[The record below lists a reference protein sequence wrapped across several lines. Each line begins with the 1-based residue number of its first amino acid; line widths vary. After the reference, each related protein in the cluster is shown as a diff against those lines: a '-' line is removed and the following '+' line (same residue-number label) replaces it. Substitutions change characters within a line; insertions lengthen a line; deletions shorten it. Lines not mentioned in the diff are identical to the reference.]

1 MQRCIRV
8 SLAPVA
14 ALVVALGALAAHAQS
29 TVQGAPNAQPG
40 RPGPAA
46 ASVEPGSAA
55 PSRWAADL
63 ERLDEEIRLKLLTP
77 SDPRG
82 NWMRGVLDHGDIA
95 SQVAHFA
102 RARTAAP
109 QEKLYLASLA
119 GACLQRTQP
128 VLPDC
133 ESVDR
138 LADWARRDDDNG
150 VPDIVLADRARQRGE
165 SDKMLAH
172 LDEAAGKA
180 RFDEYWGRGVVAV
193 WDWMK
198 DGSLGYDPAAKAV
211 AAVDYAGDQPL
222 VWPTALQGVCA
233 NARQPAAD
241 ALRASCARVGRALAE
256 RSTTWSGRLI
266 GIAIETG
273 ATPDAAARKP
283 VDERRSAL
291 NRVRARCDDAR
302 RARFEALES
311 SDPARRQAALAATDA
326 WVRAQAAVGEV
337 AACERLVAARSR

>member
-46 ASVEPGSAA
+46 AAVEPGSAA

>member
-1 MQRCIRV
+1 MHRCIRL
-8 SLAPVA
+8 SLAPV
-14 ALVVALGALAAHAQS
+14 VALLVAFGACAANAQS
-29 TVQGAPNAQPG
+29 TGQPAPRAPST
-40 RPGPAA
+40 GPAPA
-46 ASVEPGSAA
+46 TAGEPGATV

-63 ERLDEEIRLKLLTP
+63 ERLDEEVRLKLLTP
-77 SDPRG
+77 SDPRA

-119 GACLQRTQP
+119 AACLQRTQP

-165 SDKMLAH
+165 TDKMLAH

-180 RFDEYWGRGVVAV
+180 RFDEYWGRGVVTV
-193 WDWMK
+193 WDWLK
-198 DGSLGYDPAAKAV
+198 DGGLAYDPAARAV
-211 AAVDYAGDQPL
+211 AAVDYAGDQPI

-233 NARQPAAD
+233 NARQPAAE

-266 GIAIETG
+266 GIAVETG

-311 SDPARRQAALAATDA
+311 ADPARRLAALAAAET
-326 WVRAQAAVGEV
+326 WVRAQAQVGEV
-337 AACERLVAARSR
+337 AACERIVAARPR

>member
-1 MQRCIRV
+1 MHRCIR
-8 SLAPVA
+8 LLHAPA
-14 ALVVALGALAAHAQS
+14 VALLVALCACDALAQS
-29 TVQGAPNAQPG
+29 SPP
-40 RPGPAA
+40 PASPSA
-46 ASVEPGSAA
+46 AEPGTAV

-63 ERLDEEIRLKLLTP
+63 ERLDEEVRLKLLTP

-82 NWMRGVLDHGDIA
+82 DWMRGVLDHGDIA
-95 SQVAHFA
+95 SQVMHFA

-119 GACLQRTQP
+119 AACLQRTQP
-128 VLPDC
+128 VLADC
-133 ESVDR
+133 ESIDR

-165 SDKMLAH
+165 NDKMLAH

-180 RFDEYWGRGVVAV
+180 RFDEYWGRGVVTV
-193 WDWMK
+193 WDWLK
-198 DGSLGYDPAAKAV
+198 DGGLAYDPAAKAV

-241 ALRASCARVGRALAE
+241 ALRAACARVGRALAE

-266 GIAIETG
+266 GIAVETG
-273 ATPDAAARKP
+273 ATPDGAARKP

-311 SDPARRQAALAATDA
+311 ADPARRLAALAATEA
-326 WVRAQAAVGEV
+326 WVRAQAQVGEV
-337 AACERLVAARSR
+337 SACERIVAARPR